1 MIRFLSAALLFTVL
15 SLSLSACGDDGKS
28 EKEASA
34 AVKKVEEATSAPAP
48 APAPAKKDDK
58 DMTPAQAVD
67 NMKRD
72 AGVVADKAVE
82 GYNAAKDAVTKAM
95 SE

>member
-34 AVKKVEEATSAPAP
+34 AVKKVEEATS